1 MRPGTEGY
9 AEAAARLLRTRL
21 PFEDVHAPILHLIP
35 RAPSRVLDIGS
46 GPGHD
51 AARLAAMGHSVVAAE
66 PTPALLRGASDLH
79 GRNGIRWVEDGL
91 PELGAV
97 RSLGLRY
104 ALVLMTG
111 VWMHLDEEERG
122 DAMPRVASLIEPA
135 GTLALSL
142 RHGPVPA
149 GRRMFE
155 VGGAETVELAR
166 RCGLRLLVEV
176 KGRESIQ
183 PANRAAGVTWT
194 VLAFTRPA

>member
-66 PTPALLRGASDLH
+66 PTPAWLRGASDLH
-79 GRNGIRWVEDGL
+79 GKNGIRWVEDGL

-111 VWMHLDEEERG
+111 VWMHLDEEERR

-166 RCGLRLLVEV
+166 RCGLHLLVEV